1 MSEAEPGKLYTLTDV
16 SARTKISMPTLQRYK
31 KLYQDRIPSV
41 GAGRSQR
48 YPEEALAVFLELKQ
62 ENIGRRGRPRGS
74 TKKRAAKR
82 AARATKP
89 PAKRGRRKKAAGK
102 AKAAAKSADN
112 LLTLTQVAKKTSISY
127 PTLLRYVKSHLKQ
140 IPHKGQGRARRFHP
154 DAVDVF
160 KRLRKE
166 SGRGRGRP
174 PKKAAAKRRGP
185 GRPRK
190 AAAAAAAPAK
200 RRGRPPA
207 SASEAALKGRLASLE
222 KSHKQLERKLARFE
236 KELSKPVRFTLKR
249 K

>member
-1 MSEAEPGKLYTLTDV
+1 MSEAESGKLHTLTEV
-16 SARTKISMPTLQRYK
+16 SNLTKISMPTLQRYK
-31 KLYQDRIPSV
+31 KLYQARIPSV

-74 TKKRAAKR
+74 TKKRAAKKPVR
-82 AARATKP
+82 AAKAPAR
-89 PAKRGRRKKAAGK
+89 AKRGRPKKVA
-102 AKAAAKSADN
+102 AKAAAKPAEK
-112 LLTLTQVAKKTSISY
+112 LLTLTEIAHTTGISY
-127 PTLLRYVKSHLKQ
+127 PTLLRYVKSHLKE
-140 IPHKGQGRARRFHP
+140 IPHRGQGRARRFLP
-154 DAVDVF
+154 AAVEVF

-174 PKKAAAKRRGP
+174 PKKAAVAKRRGP

-190 AAAAAAAPAK
+190 AAVAAAPAK

-207 SASEAALKGRLASLE
+207 SVSEAALKGRLAELE
-222 KSHKQLERKLARFE
+222 KSQKQLERKLAKFE
-236 KELSKPVRFTLKR
+236 KELSKPFRVTLKR